1 MRTEIQIA
9 GFGGQGIVLTG
20 LLLGK
25 AAALYDGKQ
34 AVFTQ
39 SYGPEARGGASCANV
54 VISDAPIDFPLVTR
68 PDILVCMF
76 QEAYAKFRPGL
87 KKGGTLILDSGLVR
101 PSPMDASAPSI
112 FATRLAEELGK
123 KIVANVVMFG
133 YLVGLTRA
141 VSFAAAEKAIASTV
155 KAKTVTLNLKAFA
168 LGLDQVRSK
177 AAR

>member
-68 PDILVCMF
+68 PDVLVCMF

-87 KKGGTLILDSGLVR
+87 KKGGTLILDSCPVR
-101 PSPMDASAPSI
+101 TSPMDASAPWI
-112 FATRLAEELGK
+112 FATRLA
-123 KIVANVVMFG
+123 A
-133 YLVGLTRA
+133 
-141 VSFAAAEKAIASTV
+141 
-155 KAKTVTLNLKAFA
+155 
-168 LGLDQVRSK
+168 
-177 AAR
+177 